1 MSIFYCDTCHTKFE
15 SEGVKIDWI
24 DRTYGPCTR
33 WTASCPD
40 CGEECQLAKTV
51 HTHGDGNSESEGSS
65 CDCGGGSCS
74 CGGSGC
80 SSCGG
85 C

>member
-1 MSIFYCDTCHTKFE
+1 MNIFYCDACRRKFE
-15 SEGVKIDWI
+15 AEGVKTNWI

-40 CGEECQLAKTV
+40 CGEECQLAKTA
-51 HTHGDGNSESEGSS
+51 HAHGDGGDGCEGGS
-65 CDCGGGSCS
+65 CDCGGSSCS

>member
-15 SEGVKIDWI
+15 AEGVKTDWI

-40 CGEECQLAKTV
+40 CGEESQLAKTV
-51 HTHGDGNSESEGSS
+51 HAHGDGDDGCEGGS
-65 CDCGGGSCS
+65 CGGGGSCS

>member
-1 MSIFYCDTCHTKFE
+1 MSIFFCDTCHKKFNAD
-15 SEGVKIDWI
+15 GVKSDWT
-24 DRTYGPCTR
+24 DRTYGPCTK

-51 HTHGDGNSESEGSS
+51 HAHTEGIDSMERGS
-65 CDCGGGSCS
+65 GGYGGGSCS

>member
-1 MSIFYCDTCHTKFE
+1 MSIFYCNACHKKFE
-15 SEGVKIDWI
+15 ADGVKTDWI

-40 CGEECQLAKTV
+40 CGEECQLAKTT
-51 HTHGDGNSESEGSS
+51 HAHGDGDGDDDFE
-65 CDCGGGSCS
+65 GGSYG

-85 C
+85 G

>member
-1 MSIFYCDTCHTKFE
+1 MSIFYCNTCHTKFE
-15 SEGVKIDWI
+15 AEGVKIDWI
-24 DRTYGPCTR
+24 DRTYGPCSR

-40 CGEECQLAKTV
+40 CREECQLAKTV
-51 HTHGDGNSESEGSS
+51 RAHSDQNSSSEEGSS
-65 CDCGGGSCS
+65 GGGSCS